1 MCGVFDRGLLTLVN
15 GKLVISYPLHIVVC
29 KLMIELKGGYLI
41 YGVLDEKI
49 LTYLSMWPR
58 SVVFRFLS
66 KCYMMHFTLQQYAL
80 CRGNSFFKLDM

>member
-1 MCGVFDRGLLTLVN
+1 MMCGVFGRWLLTLVN

-49 LTYLSMWPR
+49 LTFEYVATIGGYLD
-58 SVVFRFLS
+58 
-66 KCYMMHFTLQQYAL
+66 
-80 CRGNSFFKLDM
+80 SFQNVI